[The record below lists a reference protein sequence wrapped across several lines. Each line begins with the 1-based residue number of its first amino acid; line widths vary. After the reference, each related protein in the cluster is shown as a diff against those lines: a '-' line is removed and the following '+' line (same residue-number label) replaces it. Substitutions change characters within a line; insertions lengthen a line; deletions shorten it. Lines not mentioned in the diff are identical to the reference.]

1 MERQLD
7 LTGWGPILDHGVGF
21 NFDCWHHYLYT
32 GDLEALRE
40 PYPRLLRFAQYLA
53 GPGRAPTA
61 CCRWKT
67 SAFPRSGWTMSP
79 TSDSATSSAP
89 STSMRPRRCEH
100 ALAPL
105 CTAFGDPA
113 RPRPPSNSAGDLQA
127 AAVARFWS
135 PERGLFINN
144 LPWLAEEKATAHLRP
159 LAGHGHPV
167 RPVPGRPNWR
177 RAAGALVDCPPEM
190 GFSYP
195 ANAGWRLWALAK
207 AGRADVIVADL
218 RRALGDDGLGAGR
231 TTRCRR
237 IGRSGPTPA
246 QQWSHCPVVPLYIAY
261 HGLMGLKPLSPGF
274 TRYELRPQLADLKR
288 LELTAH
294 TVRGPI
300 TLQAQGVLGDR
311 EVTIDLPPQAQG
323 EIVLPQGEAVEL
335 ARAAAGRPRRPQSL
349 PLAAWRQNHL
359 TTATGL
365 IHKLAFEPDGTQG
378 RASPATICSPLG

>member
-1 MERQLD
+1 M
-7 LTGWGPILDHGVGF
+7 
-21 NFDCWHHYLYT
+21 
-32 GDLEALRE
+32 RE
-40 PYPRLLRFAQYLA
+40 PYPRLTRFAAYLQRLVGTDGLLPVEDLGIPSVWIDHVA
-53 GPGRAPTA
+53 YQRQRHKQCAFNLYA
-61 CCRWKT
+61 AAAMRW
-67 SAFPRSGWTMSP
+67 
-79 TSDSATSSAP
+79 
-89 STSMRPRRCEH
+89 

-105 CTAFGDPA
+105 CKVFGDKA
-113 RPRPPSNSAGDLQA
+113 QAGAIEQFGRQLES
-127 AAVARFWS
+127 AAVRSFWND
-135 PERGLFINN
+135 ERGLFINN
-144 LPWLAEEKATAHLRP
+144 EPWLAEEKATHTCDRS
-159 LAGHGHPV
+159 LATALLFDQC
-167 RPVPGRPNWR
+167 PGGRID
-177 RAAGALVDCPPEM
+177 AALKALVDCPPEM

-218 RRALGDDGLGAGR
+218 RRRWAVMDSVRDNDTLQEDW
-231 TTRCRR
+231 TVRR
-237 IGRSGPTPA
+237 DSG

-335 ARAAAGRPRRPQSL
+335 ARAAAGRPRRPRSL

-378 RASPATICSPLG
+378 RASPADNLLPLGLRMVYAPAA